1 MSSSSNQPNFFIVG
15 AAKAGTTSLYH
26 YLAQHPDVYMSPI
39 KEPNFFATDIDHEA
53 IRPQVKD
60 RIRLLNIDEFLKG
73 SMSKGIHRAFIS
85 KPSDYF
91 ALFRFADGKKAI
103 GEASASYLFSQTA
116 AQEIYKYNPEAKIII
131 LLRNPVQRMYSHY
144 LMDKRMTVTTLSF
157 EDAIEEDKK
166 TKVRKW
172 AAASLYLE
180 LGEYYQQ
187 VKRFKELFPEKNVLV
202 LLSEELKSNP
212 VETIRQVYKFL
223 NIDEHFQPDFTR
235 EFNTAVVA
243 RNSLLQK
250 IISINYLRVKI
261 RRLFKNTGLKKH
273 IKQAVFTKPEEA
285 QMPIETKIKYTEYYK
300 SDILKLSELIQKD
313 LHKWI
318 Q

>member
-53 IRPQVKD
+53 IRPQVKE
-60 RIRLLNIDEFLKG
+60 RIRLLNIDQFLKG
-73 SMSKGIHRAFIS
+73 PMTNGIHRAFIR
-85 KPSDYF
+85 KPEDYA

-116 AQEIYKYNPEAKIII
+116 AQEIHQYNPEAKIII

-144 LMDKRMTVTTLSF
+144 LMDKRMAVTTLSF
-157 EDAIEEDKK
+157 EDAIEDDKK
-166 TKVRKW
+166 NKVRNW

-180 LGEYYQQ
+180 LGEYYHQ
-187 VKRFKELFPEKNVLV
+187 VKRFKELFPAKNILI

-212 VETIRQVYKFL
+212 AETIQQVYKFL
-223 NIDEHFQPDFTR
+223 NIDENFQPDFTR

-273 IKQAVFTKPEEA
+273 IKQAVFTKPEES
-285 QMPIETKIKYTEYYK
+285 QMPIETKTKYTEYYK